1 MRLRSNLL
9 TIPPPA
15 CTGVWRKNLGQA
27 CYAEPTMHQVLQA
40 QEATVASAETVV
52 TPKLRPL
59 DNVTAVRNLAVD
71 AYRGLVMLLMM
82 GEVLQFT
89 KVYGYYNHS
98 LFWRILSFNQSHTE
112 WSGCSVHDMIQPS
125 FSFLVGVAL
134 PYSIRSRQRKGAG
147 FPKMLAHTIW
157 RSFLLVALGIFLRS
171 INHTQTY
178 YTFED
183 TLTQIGLGYTFLF
196 LLAFRPTRD
205 QWIAFGAILFGYW
218 LAWALYP
225 LPGPNFNYA
234 AVGVPPDWHHLYTGF
249 RAHWNK
255 NSNLGQAFDLWFLNL
270 FPRAHTFVFNEG
282 GYLTLSFI
290 PTLGT
295 MILGLFAGQW
305 FVASAPKQPIRRF
318 VTAGVILLAVGVF
331 LHFTGIC
338 PIVKRIWTPSWT
350 LFSGGICF
358 LVLAAFSWIIDVK
371 QRRGWA
377 FPLIVVGTNSIAAY
391 LIAHM
396 WEEFIKSSL
405 LTNLGPKPFFLLGPG
420 LQPLLLGATMLFI
433 YWLFLLWMY
442 RRKIFLR
449 I

>member
-1 MRLRSNLL
+1 MS
-9 TIPPPA
+9 
-15 CTGVWRKNLGQA
+15 
-27 CYAEPTMHQVLQA
+27 EVLQA
-40 QEATVASAETVV
+40 EQPPAAGVETITAPPARPSMDVAT
-52 TPKLRPL
+52 
-59 DNVTAVRNLAVD
+59 VRNLAVD

-82 GEVLQFT
+82 GEVLSFS
-89 KVYGYYNHS
+89 KVSAYFNHS
-98 LFWRILSFNQSHTE
+98 VFWKVLAFNQSHTE
-112 WSGCSVHDMIQPS
+112 WFGCSLHDMIQPS

-134 PYSIRSRQRKGAG
+134 PYSIRSRRRKGTP
-147 FPKMLAHTIW
+147 FSKMLGHTIW
-157 RSFLLVALGIFLRS
+157 RSLLLIALGIFLRS
-171 INHTQTY
+171 LASTQTNF
-178 YTFED
+178 TFED

-205 QWIAFGAILFGYW
+205 QWIAFGALLFGYW

-225 LPGPNFNYA
+225 APGPNFDYA

-270 FPRAHTFVFNEG
+270 FPREHPFVYNEG

-305 FVASAPKQPIRRF
+305 FQAAAPRQPIRKF
-318 VTAGVILLAVGVF
+318 VITGVILIALGLLFHLTGV
-331 LHFTGIC
+331 C

-358 LVLAAFSWIIDVK
+358 LFLSAFSWIIDVK
-371 QRRGWA
+371 QYRRWA
-377 FPLIVVGTNSIAAY
+377 FFLIVVGANSIAAY
-391 LIAHM
+391 LIAHL
-396 WEEFIKSSL
+396 WEDFIRRNL
-405 LTNLGPKPFFLLGPG
+405 LTNLGHAPFLIFGPG
-420 LQPLLLGATMLFI
+420 LQPLVLGATILLLD
-433 YWLFLLWMY
+433 WLFLHWMY